1 MSSRRRAL
9 ADSVALTAA
18 AAGTSWL
25 ATTSWRGFTEAPGR
39 FLWPLL
45 LMALLVAGIG
55 AGLRHL
61 RWPPAL
67 VLVVQLVVGL
77 VVAASLAGGALV
89 LTRDGWL
96 TFGSA
101 ISGALDTAERYQ
113 APVPA
118 EAPGIESLLIL
129 GGFLCMV
136 VVDYCVGGL
145 RRVSVAGLPLLT
157 IYSIPISMI
166 SGGVAWW
173 SFALT
178 AGGFLLLL
186 FLQHREQT
194 TRWGRGIGEDGT
206 TGSTVSISSSA
217 VRTSAGALAGS
228 ALVLAVLVPQFV
240 PTLSLSVFG
249 FGPGSGSGGDITVE
263 NPMTDLRRDLLRG
276 EDEPVLRFETQ
287 DPAPS
292 YLRLAALTAFNE
304 NEWST
309 GQRDIPDDQGAEGPV
324 PTDELDPAVDRIR
337 YEYSATASMSFE
349 SDFLVLAFPVDRVSA
364 PGDWRYDTDT
374 LDFMAV
380 PDGLDLAGLAYQFT
394 ELELDIRPELLRD
407 APSWS
412 GKVSRDYI
420 ELPDDF
426 PPFVRNLAQDVT
438 RDYPSRYE
446 KAVALQDWFREDGG
460 FEYDIENVEG
470 GNGVDELVAFLT
482 EGEGGRVGYCEQ
494 FASAMAAMARSLG
507 IPARVAVGFL
517 NPTRQDD
524 GSWVYSTHDF
534 HAWPELYFAGAG
546 WVRFEP
552 TPSDRAE
559 NVPSY
564 AQGIGV
570 ANPPSEETTGPTEDP
585 TATNSLGPGQTL
597 DPGDISGADADGSE
611 GGRGIWDNVLV
622 ALAILV
628 LLALVALGPRLV
640 RRARSRQRL
649 YGAVEPA
656 WVELRATAIDLG
668 LPWPESRSPQETRDQ
683 LVRFLGASRSG
694 DGLERPV
701 RGERVAPEAV
711 EALDRMVLTLE
722 LLRYARPDGVPGYS
736 EDTVG
741 DGPIDPQVVEDT
753 GTVQAALYAGATQ
766 RAQRRATWW
775 PASVL
780 PWRSRVGELAAPS
793 TTERSGVVDH
803 VG

>member
-1 MSSRRRAL
+1 MSTRRRAL

-45 LMALLVAGIG
+45 LVALLVAGIG

-61 RWPPAL
+61 RWPPTL

-96 TFGSA
+96 SFGSA
-101 ISGALDTAERYQ
+101 ISDALNTAERYQ

-136 VVDYCVGGL
+136 VVDFCVGGL
-145 RRVSVAGLPLLT
+145 RRVSLAGLPLLT

-194 TRWGRGIGEDGT
+194 TRWGRGIGEDGAT
-206 TGSTVSISSSA
+206 TGSPVSLSTTA

-276 EDEPVLRFETQ
+276 EDEPVLRFETE
-287 DPAPS
+287 DSSPS
-292 YLRLAALTAFNE
+292 YLRLAALTAFND

-309 GQRDIPDDQGAEGPV
+309 GERDIPDDQRAQGPV
-324 PTDELDPAVDRIR
+324 PTDEIDPAVDRLR
-337 YEYSATASMSFE
+337 YEYSATASIGFE

-364 PGDWRYDTDT
+364 LGDWRYDTDT

-380 PDGLDLAGLAYQFT
+380 PDGLSLAGLSYEFS

-438 RDYPSRYE
+438 RDFPTRYE

-460 FEYDIENVEG
+460 FTYDTENVEV

-552 TPSDRAE
+552 TPSDRAA

-564 AQGIGV
+564 AQGTGV
-570 ANPPSEETTGPTEDP
+570 FNPPEETNGPTEQP
-585 TATNSLGPGQTL
+585 SATNPLGPGQTL
-597 DPGDISGADADGSE
+597 DPGNLPEGQSDQAG
-611 GGRGIWDNVLV
+611 GGRGIWDDLLV
-622 ALAILV
+622 VLAILV
-628 LLALVALGPRLV
+628 LLALVALAPRLI
-640 RRARSRQRL
+640 RRAGARRRL

-656 WVELRATAIDLG
+656 WAELRATTIDLG
-668 LPWPESRSPQETRDQ
+668 LPWPEARSPHETRDQ
-683 LVRFLGASRSG
+683 LVRYLGTPGSG
-694 DGLERPV
+694 DGLERPA
-701 RGERVAPEAV
+701 RGETVAPEAV
-711 EALDRMVLTLE
+711 ESLDRLVLTLE
-722 LLRYARPDGVPGYS
+722 LLRYARPDGVPADS
-736 EDTVG
+736 VDAVG
-741 DGPIDPQVVEDT
+741 DGPIDPQVVDDT
-753 GTVQAALYAGATQ
+753 RTVQAALYAGATR

-793 TTERSGVVDH
+793 SAERSGVVDH

>member
-1 MSSRRRAL
+1 MTTRRRAL
-9 ADSVALTAA
+9 VDSIALTAA
-18 AAGTSWL
+18 AAGTSWV
-25 ATTSWRGFTEAPGR
+25 ATTAWRGFTEAPGR
-39 FLWPLL
+39 YAWPLL
-45 LMALLVAGIG
+45 LLAILVAGIG

-61 RWPPAL
+61 RWPPSL
-67 VLVVQLVVGL
+67 VLLVQLVVGL

-96 TFGSA
+96 SFGSA
-101 ISGALDTAERYQ
+101 VSGALDTAQRYQ

-118 EAPGIESLLIL
+118 EAPGIESLLIV
-129 GGFLCMV
+129 GGFVCIV
-136 VVDYCVGGL
+136 VVDFCVGGL
-145 RRVSVAGLPLLT
+145 RRVSLAGLPLLT
-157 IYSIPISMI
+157 IYSIPVSMI
-166 SGGVAWW
+166 SGGVPWW

-178 AGGFLLLL
+178 AGGFLLML

-194 TRWGRGIGEDGT
+194 TRWGRGIGEDGS
-206 TGSTVSISSSA
+206 TGSTVSISTTA
-217 VRTSAGALAGS
+217 VRTSAAALAGS

-249 FGPGSGSGGDITVE
+249 FGPGNGSGGDITVE

-276 EDEPVLRFETQ
+276 ENRPVLRFETD

-292 YLRLAALTAFNE
+292 YLRLAALTQFND

-309 GQRDIPDDQGAEGPV
+309 GTRDIPDDQRAEGAV
-324 PTDELDPAVDRIR
+324 PMDEIDPAVDRVR
-337 YEYSATASMSFE
+337 YDYSATASMSFE
-349 SDFLVLAFPVDRVSA
+349 SDFLVLAFPSDRVEA
-364 PGDWRYDTDT
+364 LGDWRYDTDT
-374 LDFMAV
+374 FDFMAV
-380 PDGLDLAGLAYQFT
+380 PDGLNLAGLNYQFT
-394 ELELDIRPELLRD
+394 EVEPDIRPELLRD

-426 PPFVRNLAQDVT
+426 PTSVRSIAQQVT
-438 RDYPSRYE
+438 RDYPTRYE
-446 KAVALQDWFREDGG
+446 KAVALQDFFRETGG
-460 FEYDIENVEG
+460 FRYDIANAET
-470 GNGVDELVAFLT
+470 GNGVDELEAFVT
-482 EGEGGRVGYCEQ
+482 EGDGGRVGYCEQ

-517 NPTRQDD
+517 NPTPQDD
-524 GSWVYSTHDF
+524 GSWLYSTHDF

-564 AQGIGV
+564 AQGTG
-570 ANPPSEETTGPTEDP
+570 AFNPPTETNSGPTEDP
-585 TATNSLGPGQTL
+585 ATINPRDPGRTL
-597 DPGDISGADADGSE
+597 DPGDLSEGESGDGS
-611 GGRGIWDNVLV
+611 GGRGIWDNLLV
-622 ALAILV
+622 VLAILV
-628 LLALVALGPRLV
+628 LLALLALAPRLI
-640 RRARSRQRL
+640 RQARARQRL
-649 YGAVEPA
+649 DGAVEPA
-656 WVELRATAIDLG
+656 WAELRATAIDLG
-668 LPWPESRSPQETRDQ
+668 VPWPESRSPQETRDS
-683 LVRFLGASRSG
+683 LVRFLGTPSSG

-711 EALDRMVLTLE
+711 EALDRLVLTLE
-722 LLRYARPDGVPGYS
+722 LLRYARPDSVT

-741 DGPIDPQVVEDT
+741 DGPIDPQVVDDT
-753 GTVQAALYAGATQ
+753 RTVQAALYAGATR

-775 PASVL
+775 PVSVL
-780 PWRSRVGELAAPS
+780 PWRRRAELSAEAAS
-793 TTERSGVVDH
+793 ERTGVVDH